1 MLGTRTFTASLLL
14 AAATT
19 FASAAT
25 PEYFPLQ
32 NGSSW
37 VFKSTSRFA
46 RSPQSVEVQGADK
59 LRERDY
65 ARVSFFG
72 RTVYLRA
79 DNNRIVAFNTEAGQ
93 ERTWLDFGAEVGASV
108 PVDIDQCVRA
118 ARIESKAAK
127 IKTEAGEW
135 DNAVQFAFEPSC
147 ADAGITTMYF
157 VPGVGPV
164 VYETTS
170 IAGPVR
176 WELHYTRAG
185 SNAAEAAQVAFT
197 VSVDAPTYK
206 AGESVDILVR
216 LTLRN
221 THQQPLTLIFP
232 SSQRYD
238 VRIWND
244 QGQIVYVWSA
254 DKLFAQA
261 LVTEMIQGER
271 TFAFTATVPNLA
283 AGRYVAEAWLATR
296 AREYVGVVGFE
307 ATR

>member
-1 MLGTRTFTASLLL
+1 MLGTKTITASLWL
-14 AAATT
+14 AAAAT
-19 FASAAT
+19 FAGAAT
-25 PEYFPLQ
+25 PENFPLQ
-32 NGSSW
+32 NGNSW
-37 VFKSTSRFA
+37 LFKSTSRLA
-46 RSPQSVEVQGADK
+46 RSPQSVEVQGTEK
-59 LRERDY
+59 RRERDY
-65 ARVSFFG
+65 SRVDFFG
-72 RTVYLRA
+72 RTLYLRGE
-79 DNNRIVAFNTEAGQ
+79 NNRILVFNTEAGQ
-93 ERTWLDFGAEVGASV
+93 ERTWLDFSADVGSSV
-108 PVDIDQCVRA
+108 PVDIDQCVRS
-118 ARIESKAAK
+118 ARIQSKAAK

-135 DNAVQFAFEPSC
+135 DNAIHFVFEPSC

-185 SNAAEAAQVAFT
+185 SSAAEAAQVAFT

-206 AGESVDILVR
+206 AGEAVDILVR

-221 THQQPLTLIFP
+221 THQQPLTLVFP

-238 VRIWND
+238 MRIWND
-244 QGQIVYVWSA
+244 QGQVVYVWSA

-261 LVTEMIQGER
+261 LVTETVQGER
-271 TFAFTATVPNLA
+271 TFAFTATVPTLA
-283 AGRYVAEAWLATR
+283 PGRYVAEAWLATR